1 MSVAG
6 IARSNG
12 SGPRAAGNTIVNVGP
27 VQPGK
32 VTSIVTAAARNQDA
46 LGIGHIITVAR
57 ELDPAKIE
65 ALTNDTIAKLRAAGL
80 PADFTHSV
88 IDAREWLDRPGELPP
103 PELVVALRADAA
115 AHGPI
120 AGVFAGMDRYVLSTA
135 RLGEAL
141 EEAGALQSGR
151 SLSSAGLAAVLDK
164 ARFRQLMDEIDPD
177 GAHFFHPRW
186 QRVACDDLTPE
197 NLRALFD
204 RSSEREFFV
213 VPVRG
218 SAAFGVYRVELDAPE
233 LEATLAQARAQ
244 NHEYRAT
251 KSSVFRGTAE
261 FLVVERVRGRE
272 GSIEMVAANGEFI
285 PLQLHMKYD
294 QGDDRDPDGLFERT
308 YIAQGT
314 TAHGAADDSRVRLI
328 EEKTILM
335 LQQLRDR
342 GFPIDNMVLHIEYR
356 VEESTGKVY
365 VLEINARP
373 GGSVVPKVVE
383 TVSDGQI
390 NLYGL
395 VLYTALRHPIP
406 TFDFTWRMA
415 GDVTLY
421 AEPKRNMTFD
431 AVSKWRFDGFWLQDP
446 VIGDNARYAGDWSDE
461 QVLSEVSQVLSRVSR
476 EQARRMLMSAVALG
490 YPAQDAD
497 RIVAAF
503 DRDPSFRGLQARL
516 MQIEQWHKQG
526 EEFPGLALAS
536 IYIGNGMAVVDEGV
550 PRDIGEAHLIA
561 MMSLLRHAMIGP
573 VIPVCPAR
581 TTATNTHLNAD
592 VHTT

>member
-6 IARSNG
+6 IVRSNG
-12 SGPRAAGNTIVNVGP
+12 SGPRAHGQTIVNVGP

-32 VTSIVTAAARNQDA
+32 VISIVTAAARHQDA
-46 LGIGHIITVAR
+46 LDIGHIITVAR

-65 ALTNDTIAKLRAAGL
+65 TLTSDTIAQLRAKGVR
-80 PADFTHSV
+80 ADFTHSV
-88 IDAREWLDRPGELPP
+88 IDARDWLDRPGELPP
-103 PELVVALRADAA
+103 PELVAALRSDAA

-120 AGVFAGMDRYVLSTA
+120 AGIFAGMDRYVLSTA

-141 EEAGALQSGR
+141 ETDGALRSGR

-177 GAHFFHPRW
+177 GEHFFHPRW

-197 NLRALFD
+197 NLRALFAG
-204 RSSEREFFV
+204 SSERQFFV

-218 SAAFGVYRVELDAPE
+218 AASFGVYRVNLDAPE

-244 NHEYRAT
+244 NHEYRDS
-251 KSSVFRGTAE
+251 KSSVFRGTDE

-272 GSIEMVAANGEFI
+272 GSIEMVVANGKFV

-294 QGDDRDPDGLFERT
+294 QGDADDPDGLFERT

-342 GFPIDNMVLHIEYR
+342 GYPIDNMVLHIEYR

-395 VLYTALRHPIP
+395 VLYTALRQPIP

-421 AEPKRNMTFD
+421 AEPKRSMTGES
-431 AVSKWRFDGFWLQDP
+431 VSKWTFDGFWLQDP
-446 VIGDNARYAGDWSDE
+446 VTGDNARYAGDWSNE
-461 QVLSEVSQVLSRVSR
+461 QVLDEVSHVLSRVSR
-476 EQARRMLMSAVALG
+476 EQARRMLVSAVALG

-503 DRDPSFRGLQARL
+503 DREPEWHGLQVRL
-516 MQIEQWHKQG
+516 LQIEQWHKRG

-536 IYIGNGMAVVDEGV
+536 IYIGNGMAVVNKGV

-561 MMSLLRHAMIGP
+561 MMSLLRHAMVGP
-573 VIPVCPAR
+573 VIPVRPPKPAAR
-581 TTATNTHLNAD
+581 THLNVD

>member
-1 MSVAG
+1 M
-6 IARSNG
+6 
-12 SGPRAAGNTIVNVGP
+12 GNTIVNVGP

-32 VTSIVTAAARNQDA
+32 VSSIVAAAARNKET

-65 ALTNDTIAKLRAAGL
+65 ALTNDTIDKLRAEGL
-80 PADFTHSV
+80 RANFTHSV

-103 PELVVALRADAA
+103 PELVAALRADAA

-120 AGVFAGMDRYVLSTA
+120 AGIFAGMDRYVLSTA

-141 EEAGALQSGR
+141 ESDGSLRPGR

-186 QRVACDDLTPE
+186 QRIACDDLTPE
-197 NLRALFD
+197 NLRALFAGAA
-204 RSSEREFFV
+204 ERDLFV

-218 SAAFGVYRVELDAPE
+218 AASFGVYRVNLDAPA
-233 LEATLAQARAQ
+233 LAATLAQARAQ

-251 KSSVFRGTAE
+251 KSSVFRGTDE

-272 GSIEMVAANGEFI
+272 GSIEMVATNGEFV

-294 QGDDRDPDGLFERT
+294 QGDASDPDGLFERT

-314 TAHGAADDSRVRLI
+314 TAFGAADDSRVRLI

-342 GFPIDNMVLHIEYR
+342 GFSIDNMVLHIEYR
-356 VEESTGKVY
+356 VEESTGRVY
-365 VLEINARP
+365 ILEINARP
-373 GGSVVPKVVE
+373 GGSIVPKVVE
-383 TVSDGQI
+383 TVSSGQI

-395 VLYTALRHPIP
+395 VLYTALRQPIP
-406 TFDFTWRMA
+406 AYDFTWQMA

-421 AEPKRNMTFD
+421 AEPKRAMNGES
-431 AVSKWRFDGFWLQDP
+431 VGKWTFDGFQLQDP
-446 VIGDNARYAGDWSDE
+446 VTGDNARYAGDWSDE
-461 QVLSEVSQVLSRVSR
+461 QVLDEVSQVLSRVSR
-476 EQARRMLMSAVALG
+476 EQARRMLVSAVALG
-490 YPAQDAD
+490 YPAQDAA

-503 DRDPSFRGLQARL
+503 DREPGWHGLQASL
-516 MQIEQWHKQG
+516 LHIEQWHKRG

-536 IYIGNGMAVVDEGV
+536 IYIGNGMAVVKEGV

-561 MMSLLRHAMIGP
+561 MMSLLRHAMVGP
-573 VIPVCPAR
+573 VIPVRSAVR
-581 TTATNTHLNAD
+581 KSGHTHLTAD